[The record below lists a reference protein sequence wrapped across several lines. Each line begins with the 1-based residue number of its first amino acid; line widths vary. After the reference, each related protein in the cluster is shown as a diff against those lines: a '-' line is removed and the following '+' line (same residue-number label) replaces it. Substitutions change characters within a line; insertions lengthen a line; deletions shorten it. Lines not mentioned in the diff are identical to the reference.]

1 VAHNS
6 FLLVAGIIPSFNLG
20 KSRRFIVALNLD
32 DKKAIVAEVN
42 ETAAQALSLVIA
54 DARGV
59 NVTDMTALRA
69 KARAENVQLRVIRNT
84 LAKRA
89 FADTDYACVEDV
101 LVGPSLFA
109 FSMED
114 PGAAA
119 RLFKDFAKENE
130 EFEVKAL
137 SVSGQLLGS
146 EQIDVLA
153 KLPTLEQA
161 LGMLVGVTIAPV
173 SKLVRTLNE
182 IPTKTARA
190 VAAVRDQKQEAA

>member
-1 VAHNS
+1 M
-6 FLLVAGIIPSFNLG
+6 
-20 KSRRFIVALNLD
+20 ALNLD

-59 NVTDMTALRA
+59 DVTDMNALRA
-69 KARAENVQLRVIRNT
+69 KARAENVQLRVVRNT

-89 FADTDYACVEDV
+89 FAETDYACVEEV

-137 SVSGQLLGS
+137 SVSGQLLPS
-146 EQIDVLA
+146 EQIDTLA
-153 KLPTLEQA
+153 KLPTLHQA
-161 LGMLVGVTIAPV
+161 LGMLAGVTLAPV
-173 SKLVRTLNE
+173 TKLVRTLNE
-182 IPTKTARA
+182 VPTKVTRV
-190 VAAVRDQKQEAA
+190 VAAVKTQKEEAA

>member
-1 VAHNS
+1 M
-6 FLLVAGIIPSFNLG
+6 
-20 KSRRFIVALNLD
+20 ALNLD

-59 NVTDMTALRA
+59 DVTDMNALRA
-69 KARAENVQLRVIRNT
+69 KARAENVQLRVVRNT

-89 FADTDYACVEDV
+89 FAETDYACVEEV

-119 RLFKDFAKENE
+119 RLFKDFAKDNE

-137 SVSGQLLGS
+137 SVSGQLLGK
-146 EQIDVLA
+146 EQLDVLA
-153 KLPTLEQA
+153 TLPTLHQA
-161 LGMLVGVTIAPV
+161 LGMLASVTLAPV
-173 SKLVRTLNE
+173 TKLVRTLNE
-182 IPTKTARA
+182 IPTKTTRA
-190 VAAVRDQKQEAA
+190 VAAVRDAKQEAA

>member
-1 VAHNS
+1 M
-6 FLLVAGIIPSFNLG
+6 
-20 KSRRFIVALNLD
+20 ALNLD

-59 NVTDMTALRA
+59 DVTDMNALRA
-69 KARAENVQLRVIRNT
+69 KARAENVQLRVVRNT

-89 FADTDYACVEDV
+89 FAETDYACVEEV

-119 RLFKDFAKENE
+119 RLFKDFAKDNE

-137 SVSGQLLGS
+137 SVSGQLLDKS
-146 EQIDVLA
+146 QIDVLA
-153 KLPTLEQA
+153 KLPTRDQA
-161 LGMLVGVTIAPV
+161 LGMLASVTLAPV
-173 SKLVRTLNE
+173 TKLVRTLNE
-182 IPTKTARA
+182 VPTKTTRA
-190 VAAVRDQKQEAA
+190 VAAVRDAKQEAA

>member
-1 VAHNS
+1 M
-6 FLLVAGIIPSFNLG
+6 P
-20 KSRRFIVALNLD
+20 LNLD

-42 ETAAQALSLVIA
+42 ETAAQALSLVVA

-59 NVTDMTALRA
+59 DVNDMNALRT

-89 FADTDYACVEDV
+89 FAETDYACVEDV

-119 RLFKDFAKENE
+119 RLFKDFAKANDS
-130 EFEVKAL
+130 FEVKAL
-137 SVSGQLLGS
+137 SVSGQFLGKD
-146 EQIDVLA
+146 QIDVLA
-153 KLPTLEQA
+153 NLPTLEQA
-161 LGMLVGVTIAPV
+161 LGMLASVTLAPV
-173 SKLVRTLNE
+173 TKLVRTLNE
-182 IPTKTARA
+182 VPTKVTRV
-190 VAAVRDQKQEAA
+190 VAAVKTQKEEAA

>member
-1 VAHNS
+1 M
-6 FLLVAGIIPSFNLG
+6 
-20 KSRRFIVALNLD
+20 ALNLD

-59 NVTDMTALRA
+59 DVTNMNALRA

-89 FADTDYACVEDV
+89 FAETDYACVEDV

-130 EFEVKAL
+130 AFEVKAL
-137 SVSGQLLGS
+137 SVSGQLLDKG
-146 EQIDVLA
+146 QIDILA
-153 KLPTLEQA
+153 SLPTLHEA
-161 LGMLVGVTIAPV
+161 LGMLAGVTLAPV
-173 SKLVRTLNE
+173 TKLVRTLNE
-182 IPTKTARA
+182 VPTKVTRV
-190 VAAVRDQKQEAA
+190 VAAVKTQKEEAA

>member
-1 VAHNS
+1 V
-6 FLLVAGIIPSFNLG
+6 P
-20 KSRRFIVALNLD
+20 LNLD

-42 ETAAQALSLVIA
+42 ETAAQALSLVVA

-59 NVTDMTALRA
+59 DVNDMNALRT

-89 FADTDYACVEDV
+89 FAETDYACVEDV

-119 RLFKDFAKENE
+119 RLFKDFAKGNDS
-130 EFEVKAL
+130 FEVKAL
-137 SVSGQLLGS
+137 SVSGQLLGK

-153 KLPTLEQA
+153 NLPTLEQA
-161 LGMLVGVTIAPV
+161 LGMLASVTLAPV
-173 SKLVRTLNE
+173 TKLVRTLNE
-182 IPTKTARA
+182 VPSKVTRV
-190 VAAVRDQKQEAA
+190 VAAVKTQKEEAA